1 MAGFTDVYDALWGL
15 VDALGGPKKV
25 GPRLRP
31 GFSGADQWL
40 RNCLNREH
48 AQNLRPDQ
56 VVQLKGWACEAGYH
70 DAKHWVD
77 QNEGYAPSTPM
88 TLDARLAAFLKQ
100 HEANQRR
107 ADESAQALRD
117 LLNGNPELL
126 SSIKQAAA

>member
-56 VVQLKGWACEAGYH
+56 VVQLKQWGCEAGYH
-70 DAKHWVD
+70 DAKHWID
-77 QNEGYAPSTPM
+77 RTEGYAPANPM
-88 TLDARLAAFLKQ
+88 TLESRVSAFLKQ
-100 HEANQRR
+100 AEADRRR
-107 ADESAQALRD
+107 ADESSRALRD
-117 LLNGNPELL
+117 LLTGNPELL
-126 SSIKQAAA
+126 ALLKQDAA